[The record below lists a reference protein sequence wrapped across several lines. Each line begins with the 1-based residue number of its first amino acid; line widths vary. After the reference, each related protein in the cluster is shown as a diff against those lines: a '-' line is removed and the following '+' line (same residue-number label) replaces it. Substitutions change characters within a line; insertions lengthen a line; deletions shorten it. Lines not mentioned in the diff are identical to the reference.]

1 MRKIHVFILVILAS
15 LLLTSLTA
23 PVFSQDIWEA
33 WVDLFISS
41 PEAGIEQIL
50 DLAAEDPEM
59 AALILA
65 RVAERMEELKVSD
78 PALAERCENAVVL
91 TCVKLIDVSPT
102 AAALAVA
109 AIKESAPEIGER
121 VEAEVVAAGLE
132 EDYLRAASP
141 VRP

>member
-1 MRKIHVFILVILAS
+1 MRKTHVFILVILAS
-15 LLLTSLTA
+15 LLLIALAA
-23 PVFSQDIWEA
+23 PVFSQDIWDA

-78 PALAERCENAVVL
+78 PALAERCENCVCCC
-91 TCVKLIDVSPT
+91 CVKLINVSPT

-109 AIKESAPEIGER
+109 TIKEYAPEIGER
-121 VEAEVVAAGLE
+121 AEQEVIAAGLE
-132 EDYLRAASP
+132 QSYLRAASP